1 MITTFKLNTAELN
14 MDFIESVKKLFLNKE
29 IEILIKTAGKNID
42 FNYSDNLINAINN
55 IEKKENIKTFTINEF
70 NEFSKSL
77 EQ

>member
-70 NEFSKSL
+70 SKSL

>member
-14 MDFIESVKKLFLNKE
+14 MDFIESVKKLFYNKE

-70 NEFSKSL
+70 SKSL